1 MSNMMDFATF
11 KNCAEKLPARVSVL
25 LRGDHGI
32 GKSQS
37 VFQLGEYFALTVIDR
52 RLSQMSEGDMIGLP
66 KIEDGVTKFL
76 PPDWYMEA
84 CREPRVLF
92 LDELNRATPEV
103 MQAAFQIVLDRQLN
117 GHRLHPESRVYAA
130 INASHNYS
138 VNEVDPA
145 LLDRFWVVDLKPSA
159 EDWTTWADGKLH
171 RNTVNFIK
179 ANPRFLDPT
188 GKDPGAVEPSRRSWE
203 RLDATL
209 MLAKLADEPENPLFY
224 NLSRGFVG
232 SEASIAYTDFVKN
245 QERQVKAEEILFGYE
260 KVRDKVMSLGQEK
273 WNICI
278 DKIDEYVK
286 EHSLNDETARNLG
299 EFAKDLPSELVVVL
313 WTKIAAPG
321 AERLEQVKLLHK
333 YTGQLIL
340 KIYAPNATQGNNAN
354 STSSSGSTTTSTSK
368 KKK

>member
-1 MSNMMDFATF
+1 MSNMMDIATF
-11 KNCAEKLPARVSVL
+11 KSCAEKLPSRISVL

-32 GKSQS
+32 GKSHS
-37 VFQLGEYFALTVIDR
+37 VFQLGEFFGLTVIDR

-66 KIEDGVTKFL
+66 KVEDGVTKFL
-76 PPDWYMEA
+76 PPDWYMDA
-84 CREPRVLF
+84 CRNPRLLF

-117 GHRLHPESRVYAA
+117 GHKLHPESRVFAA

-159 EDWTTWADGKLH
+159 EDWTIWAEGKLH
-171 RNTVNFIK
+171 SNTVSFIK
-179 ANPRFLDPT
+179 ANHRFLDPV
-188 GKDPGAVEPSRRSWE
+188 GKNPGDVEPSRRSWE

-209 MLAKLADEPENPLFY
+209 ALAGLSDKPEDPLFY
-224 NLSRGFVG
+224 NISRGFVG

-245 QERQVKAEEILFGYE
+245 MDRQVKAEEILFGYE

-286 EHSLNDETARNLG
+286 EHSLTEETARNLG

-333 YTGQLIL
+333 YTGHLIL
-340 KIYAPNATQGNNAN
+340 KIYAPNATQQNA
-354 STSSSGSTTTSTSK
+354 TASSGASTTSTSK

>member
-1 MSNMMDFATF
+1 MSNMMDIATF
-11 KNCAEKLPARVSVL
+11 KSCAEKLPSRMSVL

-32 GKSQS
+32 GKSHS
-37 VFQLGEYFALTVIDR
+37 VFQLGDFFGLTVIDR

-84 CREPRVLF
+84 CREPRLLF

-117 GHRLHPESRVYAA
+117 GHKLHKDSRVFAA

-159 EDWTTWADGKLH
+159 EDWTTWAEGKLSN
-171 RNTVNFIK
+171 NTVMFIK
-179 ANPRFLDPT
+179 ANPRFLDPA

-203 RLDATL
+203 RLDSTL
-209 MLAKLADEPENPLFY
+209 SLAGLTEKPEDPLFY
-224 NLSRGFVG
+224 NISRGFVG

-245 QERQVKAEEILFGYE
+245 MDRQVKAEEILFGYE
-260 KVRDKVMSLGQEK
+260 KVRDKVQKLGQEK

-278 DKIDEYVK
+278 EKIDEYVK
-286 EHSLNDETARNLG
+286 EHSLTEETAFNLG

-340 KIYAPNATQGNNAN
+340 KIYAPNAASNNTN
-354 STSSSGSTTTSTSK
+354 STSSGSTPTSTK